1 MKRNPHYRILKS
13 EPKKQHLS
21 TISKSC
27 SYSIHLRGHERN
39 YLSERE
45 REREREIIFHS
56 QISDGYI
63 NYTFC
68 LHNIRSY
75 NI

>member
-13 EPKKQHLS
+13 EPKKQHLN

-45 REREREIIFHS
+45 RERERERDY
-56 QISDGYI
+56 IS
-63 NYTFC
+63 
-68 LHNIRSY
+68 
-75 NI
+75 